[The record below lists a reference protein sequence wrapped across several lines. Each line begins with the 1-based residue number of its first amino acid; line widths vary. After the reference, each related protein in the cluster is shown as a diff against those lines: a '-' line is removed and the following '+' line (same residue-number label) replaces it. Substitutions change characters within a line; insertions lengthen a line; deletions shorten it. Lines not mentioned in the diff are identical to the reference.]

1 MKKSLVLLLAAVL
14 IAVPSC
20 KNKGQ
25 KVDTPA
31 NAATS
36 TEIDFND
43 KQQVA
48 SELVKV
54 ETQNL
59 IEAASKIKP
68 APFASAKQDGRIT
81 LTSKEKLVKPNYL
94 LDPNIVTSLVTFSQ
108 KYRAISMLAVD
119 KAIAD
124 LYDMPGNEY
133 NNAILTVLTD
143 LGDEAISVFAST
155 PWIDLETSKDAMKC
169 LAEDEYAAGRQAY
182 FWEGVAA
189 ILVEQVYVITR
200 NIDKFMPMF
209 TDETAADV
217 TFNFI
222 CLHEGL
228 KSVVAMNPEM
238 ETLNQSLDVLYKIDA
253 ISVDQLR
260 SELMEI
266 KDEIAEIRNSLLK

>member
-1 MKKSLVLLLAAVL
+1 MKKSLVLILAIALV
-14 IAVPSC
+14 AVPSC

-25 KVDTPA
+25 KVEEAAP
-31 NAATS
+31 AATS

-48 SELVKV
+48 AELVKV

-59 IEAASKIKP
+59 IESASKIKP

-81 LTSKEKLVKPNYL
+81 LTAKEKLVKPTYL
-94 LDPNIVTSLVTFSQ
+94 LDPASVTGLVTFSQ

-124 LYDMPGNEY
+124 MYEMPGNDY
-133 NNAILTVLTD
+133 NNAILALLTD
-143 LGDEAISVFAST
+143 LGDEAISIFAST
-155 PWIDLETSKDAMKC
+155 PWIDLETSKDAMRN
-169 LAEDEYAAGRQAY
+169 LAEDEYAAGRQCY

-189 ILVEQVYVITR
+189 ILVEQIYVITR

-238 ETLNQSLDVLYKIDA
+238 ESLNQSLDVLYKINA

-260 SELMEI
+260 SQLMEI
-266 KDEIAEIRNSLLK
+266 KDDVVVIRDSLLK

>member
-1 MKKSLVLLLAAVL
+1 MKKSLVLLLAIALVVL
-14 IAVPSC
+14 PSC
-20 KNKGQ
+20 KNKKQ
-25 KVDTPA
+25 KAEEPTPA
-31 NAATS
+31 
-36 TEIDFND
+36 TEQIDFSD
-43 KQQVA
+43 KEQVA

-81 LTSKEKLVKPNYL
+81 LTAKEKLVKPNYL
-94 LDPNIVTSLVTFSQ
+94 LKPDVIKGLVTFSQ

-124 LYDMPGNEY
+124 LYEMNANDY
-133 NNAILTVLTD
+133 NNAILTLLTD
-143 LGDEAISVFAST
+143 LGDEAISIFAST
-155 PWIDLETSKDAMKC
+155 PWIDLETSKDAMKN
-169 LAEDEYAAGRQAY
+169 LAEDEYAAGRQCY

-189 ILVEQVYVITR
+189 ILVEQIYVITR

-238 ETLNQSLDVLYKIDA
+238 ESLNQSLDVLYKIDA

-260 SELMEI
+260 SELLEI
-266 KDEIAEIRNSLLK
+266 KDEIVVIRESLLK

>member
-1 MKKSLVLLLAAVL
+1 MKKTFALILAVAL

-25 KVDTPA
+25 KGKEASAV
-31 NAATS
+31 N
-36 TEIDFND
+36 TENIDFND
-43 KQQVA
+43 KEQVA
-48 SELVKV
+48 AELVKV
-54 ETQNL
+54 EAQNL

-68 APFASAKQDGRIT
+68 APFASAKQDGRIS
-81 LTSKEKLVKPNYL
+81 LTAKEKLVKPDYL
-94 LDPNIVTSLVTFSQ
+94 LNPDVVKGLVTFSQ
-108 KYRAISMLAVD
+108 KYRVISMLAVD

-124 LYDMPGNEY
+124 LYEIPGNEY

-143 LGDEAISVFAST
+143 LGDEAISTFAST
-155 PWIDLETSKDAMKC
+155 PWIDLETSKDAMKN
-169 LAEDEYAAGRQAY
+169 LAEDEYAAGRQCY

-209 TDETAADV
+209 TDETASDV

-228 KSVVAMNPEM
+228 KSVVDLNPEM
-238 ETLNQSLDVLYKIDA
+238 ASLNESLDVLYKINA

-260 SELMEI
+260 SQLMEI
-266 KDEIAEIRNSLLK
+266 KDEIVTIRESLLK

>member
-1 MKKSLVLLLAAVL
+1 MAIVLVAA
-14 IAVPSC
+14 PSC

-25 KVDTPA
+25 KAEEATPA
-31 NAATS
+31 ATD
-36 TEIDFND
+36 IDFEN

-48 SELVKV
+48 AELVKV
-54 ETQNL
+54 EAQNL

-68 APFASAKQDGRIT
+68 APFASAKQDGRIS
-81 LTSKEKLVKPNYL
+81 LTNKEKLVKPTYL
-94 LDPNIVTSLVTFSQ
+94 LDPAIVSTLVTFSQ
-108 KYRAISMLAVD
+108 KYRAISMFAVD

-124 LYDMPGNEY
+124 LYEMPGNDY
-133 NNAILTVLTD
+133 NNAILALLTD
-143 LGDEAISVFAST
+143 LGDEAISIFAST

-169 LAEDEYAAGRQAY
+169 LAEDEYAAGRQCY

-209 TDETAADV
+209 TDESAADV

-238 ETLNQSLDVLYKIDA
+238 ESLNQSLDVLYKIDA